1 MAARSWKVRM
11 DAVSG
16 RHGLEPARSRNGIVV
31 RLRGSLSSQRTPFRH
46 LIDSVGDAARADDG
60 VVNVTLARRTSVSR
74 PRANR
79 KLERNEIEALVRRY
93 REGATVYELAEEF
106 GMHRQTVSAHLH
118 REGIALRSRVR
129 MTPQLLAR
137 ATELYEAGWST
148 VRIGKEL
155 GLGTSTVG
163 KALKRAGVP
172 MRQPV
177 ADRWKSDGR

>member
-1 MAARSWKVRM
+1 M
-11 DAVSG
+11 DGA
-16 RHGLEPARSRNGIVV
+16 LE
-31 RLRGSLSSQRTPFRH
+31 
-46 LIDSVGDAARADDG
+46 
-60 VVNVTLARRTSVSR
+60 RRTSVAR

-79 KLERNEIEALVRRY
+79 KLEPVEVAELMRRY
-93 REGATVYELAEEF
+93 RKGATVYKLAEEF

-148 VRIGKEL
+148 VQIGKEL

-163 KALKRAGVP
+163 KALKRGGVA
-172 MRQPV
+172 MRAPV
-177 ADRWKSDGR
+177 ADRWK

>member
-1 MAARSWKVRM
+1 M
-11 DAVSG
+11 
-16 RHGLEPARSRNGIVV
+16 V
-31 RLRGSLSSQRTPFRH
+31 RLHESISSQRTPFRH
-46 LIDSVGDAARADDG
+46 LVESVGDALRADQGAVD
-60 VVNVTLARRTSVSR
+60 VALEQRTSVAR

-79 KLERNEIEALVRRY
+79 KLEPAEVEALVWRY

-118 REGIALRSRVR
+118 REGVALRSRVR
-129 MTPQLLAR
+129 MTPRLLAR

-163 KALKRAGVP
+163 KALKRSGVA
-172 MRQPV
+172 MRPP
-177 ADRWKSDGR
+177 AAERWK

>member
-1 MAARSWKVRM
+1 M
-11 DAVSG
+11 
-16 RHGLEPARSRNGIVV
+16 
-31 RLRGSLSSQRTPFRH
+31 
-46 LIDSVGDAARADDG
+46 RADQGAVD
-60 VVNVTLARRTSVSR
+60 VALERRTSVAR

-79 KLERNEIEALVRRY
+79 KLAPDEIEALVRRY
-93 REGATVYELAEEF
+93 RDGATVYELAEEF

-118 REGIALRSRVR
+118 REGVVLRSRVR

-148 VRIGKEL
+148 VQIGKEL

-163 KALKRAGVP
+163 KALKRAGVR

-177 ADRWKSDGR
+177 AKRRK

>member
-1 MAARSWKVRM
+1 MA
-11 DAVSG
+11 
-16 RHGLEPARSRNGIVV
+16 LE
-31 RLRGSLSSQRTPFRH
+31 Q
-46 LIDSVGDAARADDG
+46 
-60 VVNVTLARRTSVSR
+60 RTSVAR

-79 KLERNEIEALVRRY
+79 KLEPAEVEALVWRY

-118 REGIALRSRVR
+118 REGVALRSRVR
-129 MTPQLLAR
+129 MTPRLLAR

-163 KALKRAGVP
+163 KALKRSGVA
-172 MRQPV
+172 MRPP
-177 ADRWKSDGR
+177 AAERWK